1 VTSDCQ
7 SHSVVVCDVSQEPK
21 KISMYGGGISWKL
34 FNAW

>member
-7 SHSVVVCDVSQEPK
+7 ARSVVVCDPSQEPK
-21 KISMYGGGISWKL
+21 MISMYGGGISWKL